1 MNSEIKMTENTDN
14 IELRSEK
21 VRNIIGQ
28 IPPSIIRIGITVIF
42 FVIAGLLTASYFFKY
57 NYTIETTATIYQQND
72 TTFIQI
78 KIPANEINKVK
89 KGHQVILSFDKIQ
102 NLYNNRVITQIQT
115 IPNRLQIIENEGY
128 FIAQIKIPY
137 NLKTP
142 ENEIIEIFDKTEVKA
157 EIITDKIS
165 FFDRIIEPFKSIMNA
180 RE

>member
-1 MNSEIKMTENTDN
+1 MSENIDN

-28 IPPSIIRIGITVIF
+28 IPPRIIRIGITVIF
-42 FVIAGLLTASYFFKY
+42 FVIAGLLTGSYFFKY
-57 NYTIETTATIYQQND
+57 NYTIDTSATIYQRND

-78 KIPANEINKVK
+78 TIPANEIDKVK

-102 NLYNNRVITQIQT
+102 NLYNKRVVTQIQT
-115 IPNRLQIIENEGY
+115 IPNRLQIKDNEGY
-128 FIAQIKIPY
+128 FVAQVKILH
-137 NLKTP
+137 NFKTP
-142 ENEIIEIFDKTEVKA
+142 ENEIIEIINKTEVKA

-165 FFDRIIEPFKSIMNA
+165 FLDRIIKPFKNIINA